1 MGLEAGLVA
10 GGQETLLCVD
20 LLRVKLTGA
29 HTLDAADSI
38 KVEDAQREVQRK
50 LGRCMLRL
58 QQYERLLK
66 AMVAGMALEGSMA
79 GLEECRAKQVHA
91 MSKQCLGVLVGKFT
105 GYLNSES
112 RFEENHCVSQKPV
125 DTPWVSSR
133 FSIGMSSEQEAHVRR
148 GLAELLEMRNHLVH
162 HFIERF
168 DISNVKDC
176 LAASTYLD
184 SCYQKIDGNLEALR
198 GCAQALDVVRE
209 ATALSFASSAIL
221 ERFMVNIQPG
231 ASATS
236 TPQATDES

>member
-1 MGLEAGLVA
+1 M
-10 GGQETLLCVD
+10 
-20 LLRVKLTGA
+20 
-29 HTLDAADSI
+29 DAADNI

-79 GLEECRAKQVHA
+79 GLEEVRAKQVHA

-112 RFEENHCVSQKPV
+112 RFEENDCVSQKPV

-133 FSIGMSSEQEAHVRR
+133 YSIGMSSEQEAHVRR

-184 SCYQKIDGNLEALR
+184 SCYQKIDENFEVLR
-198 GCAQALDVVRE
+198 GWAQALDAMRE
-209 ATALSFASSAIL
+209 VMALSFQSPAIVD
-221 ERFMVNIQPG
+221 RFMSNIQPG
-231 ASATS
+231 ASVTS
-236 TPQATDES
+236 IAQAADES

>member
-1 MGLEAGLVA
+1 M
-10 GGQETLLCVD
+10 
-20 LLRVKLTGA
+20 
-29 HTLDAADSI
+29 DAADSI

-79 GLEECRAKQVHA
+79 GLDESRAKQVHA
-91 MSKQCLGVLVGKFT
+91 MSKQCLGILVGKFT

-112 RFEENHCVSQKPV
+112 RFEENDCVSQKPV

-184 SCYQKIDGNLEALR
+184 SCYQKIDGNFEVLR
-198 GCAQALDVVRE
+198 GWAQALDVVRE
-209 ATALSFASSAIL
+209 VTALSFPSSAIL
-221 ERFMVNIQPG
+221 ERFMVNIQPS